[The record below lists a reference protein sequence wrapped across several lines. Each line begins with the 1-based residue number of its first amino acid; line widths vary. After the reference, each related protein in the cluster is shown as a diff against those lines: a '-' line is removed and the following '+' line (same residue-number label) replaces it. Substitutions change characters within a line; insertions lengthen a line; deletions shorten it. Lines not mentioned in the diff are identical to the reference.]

1 MTPPELI
8 RQHAALAQRAAAL
21 DVPLWCVA
29 ADGTVVGRPAAPGL
43 DGRAWFHSP
52 AFEAEIARLA
62 ARAAQGAGAPF
73 EAYAGCWCL
82 PLPVRRGAGR
92 GSWLIGLVWS
102 QAAMGSDTFHQS
114 CRAADLRP
122 DDVAAAL
129 APALRSGHPE
139 VRRTWAALCGA
150 HEDLVESDASRT
162 AISEFNDRLSQAYE
176 EAHLLL
182 GLSRLM
188 STANDPVRM
197 LGGVCEQIQRVLP
210 FRWVAMGFAP
220 GRNPIPRLAG
230 RLLVGGQLPIGH
242 DEAERLITRLDVT
255 WGSGTDFRLLDPA
268 ADPMAA
274 RLGGLVVAQPVHH
287 DGRGIGM
294 LLAGGKSTP
303 ETDVTS
309 GELQFLAAA
318 AAFVGIYHE
327 NAWRLAEQQALSL
340 GTIRALTAAIDAK
353 DPYTRGHSERVAML
367 AGDLADA
374 LGLGPATAERFRV
387 AGLVHDVGKI
397 GVPEAVLCKCGRLDA
412 AEFEMI
418 KRHPEIGHG
427 ILKDI
432 PGLADVL
439 PGVLHHHERWDG
451 RGYPHALAGEA
462 IPLVARVLALADAF
476 DAMSSDRS
484 YRKRLSRE
492 QVLAEVAR
500 CAGTQFDPAVVPA
513 FLRLDFGRFDRMLGT
528 GEAGRSPMA
537 AVA

>member
-29 ADGTVVGRPAAPGL
+29 ADGNVVGRPAPGSGC
-43 DGRAWFHSP
+43 DTWFGSRGL
-52 AFEAEIARLA
+52 EAEVVQVA
-62 ARAAQGAGAPF
+62 ARAPHETNAPF

-82 PLPVRRGAGR
+82 PLLVRRGPGR
-92 GSWLIGLVWS
+92 GSRLIGLVWS
-102 QAAMGSDTFHQS
+102 QAALGTEAFRRS

-129 APALRSGHPE
+129 VPAVRSGYPE
-139 VRRTWAALCGA
+139 VRRTWVALRGA
-150 HEDLVESDASRT
+150 HEDLLDSDTSRT
-162 AISEFNDRLSQAYE
+162 ALSEFNDRLSQAYE

-210 FRWVAMGFAP
+210 FRWVAMRFAP

-230 RLLVGGQLPIGH
+230 RLLVGGKLPIGR
-242 DEAERLITRLDVT
+242 DEVERLITRLDVT
-255 WGSGTDFRLLDPA
+255 WGRGTDFRLLDPA
-268 ADPMAA
+268 TDPLAA

-287 DGRGIGM
+287 DGRSIGM
-294 LLAGGKSTP
+294 LLAGGKSAAAA

-327 NAWRLAEQQALSL
+327 NAWRLAEQQAMSL

-353 DPYTRGHSERVAML
+353 DSYTRGHSERVSIL
-367 AGDLADA
+367 AEQMAGA
-374 LGLGPATAERFRV
+374 LGLSPDAAECYKL

-397 GVPEAVLCKCGRLDA
+397 GIPEAVLCTPGRLDEH
-412 AEFEMI
+412 EFALLR
-418 KRHPEIGHG
+418 RHPEIGHG

-432 PGLADVL
+432 PALSEAL

-451 RGYPHALAGEA
+451 AGYPHRLKAEGV
-462 IPLVARVLALADAF
+462 PLIARVLALCDTF
-476 DAMSSDRS
+476 DAMSSNRS
-484 YRKRLSRE
+484 YRSAAPRDA
-492 QVLAEVAR
+492 VIAEIRR
-500 CAGTQFDPAVVPA
+500 CAGSQFDPALVPVFVA
-513 FLRLDFGRFDRMLGT
+513 LDFGQFDEFL
-528 GEAGRSPMA
+528 ADFA
-537 AVA
+537 ADSARAA

>member
-1 MTPPELI
+1 
-8 RQHAALAQRAAAL
+8 L

-29 ADGTVVGRPAAPGL
+29 ADGSVVGRPVAGT
-43 DGRAWFHSP
+43 DGGAWFKSP
-52 AFEAEIARLA
+52 ALDAEVARLA
-62 ARAAQGAGAPF
+62 VRAVREADAPF

-82 PLPVRRGAGR
+82 PLPVRRGPER
-92 GSWLIGLVWS
+92 GSWLIGLVWL
-102 QAAMGSDTFHQS
+102 QPALGTAEFHQS
-114 CRAADLRP
+114 CRAASLRAEE
-122 DDVAAAL
+122 VAAAL
-129 APALRSGHPE
+129 GPSVRSGYPE
-139 VRRTWAALCGA
+139 VRRTWAALRGA
-150 HEDLVESDASRT
+150 HEDLLESDTSRT
-162 AISEFNDRLSQAYE
+162 ALSEFNDRLSQAYE

-182 GLSRLM
+182 GLGRLM

-197 LGGVCEQIQRVLP
+197 LEGVCEQIQRVLA
-210 FRWVAMGFAP
+210 FRWVAMRFAP

-230 RLLVGGQLPIGH
+230 RLLVGGQLPVDR
-242 DEAERLITRLDVT
+242 DEAERVITRLDVT
-255 WGSGTDFRLLDPA
+255 WGSGTGFRLLDPA
-268 ADPMAA
+268 TDPLAG

-287 DGRGIGM
+287 DGRNIGM
-294 LLAGGKSTP
+294 LLAGGKSAP

-327 NAWRLAEQQALSL
+327 NAWRLAEQQAMSL

-353 DPYTRGHSERVAML
+353 DAYTRGHSERVARL

-374 LGLGPATAERFRV
+374 LGLGPAVTERFRV

-412 AEFEMI
+412 EELEII

-432 PGLADVL
+432 PGLSDVL

-484 YRKRLSRE
+484 YRKRLSRT

-500 CAGTQFDPAVVPA
+500 CAGTQFDPAIVPA
-513 FLRLDFGRFDRMLGT
+513 FLRLDFGRVDEMLGAGGGTST
-528 GEAGRSPMA
+528 GVA
-537 AVA
+537 A